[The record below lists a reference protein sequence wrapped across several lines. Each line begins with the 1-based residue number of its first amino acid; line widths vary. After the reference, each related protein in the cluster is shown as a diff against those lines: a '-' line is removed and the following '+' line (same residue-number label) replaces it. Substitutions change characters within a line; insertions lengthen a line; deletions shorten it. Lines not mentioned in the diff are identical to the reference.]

1 VSEDDWTATAGQ
13 LIPYGRFGTTG
24 TTETRW
30 PTQRG
35 HAMSEPNE
43 QEDAAK
49 KFLELDFVQC
59 FTQMRHYEAQNLDLL
74 KFTFIA
80 YVALIGVAVG
90 LYQFSKKENID
101 LIPVS
106 TAILSIGL
114 LFGVFMLSLIVR
126 NRVYFVV
133 VARYVN
139 EHRRHFLKSKPLGF
153 ENRAKMYVS
162 TDRPHFF
169 NWRSGQ
175 SFQFYLLALLN
186 STVGTGILF
195 PYIPLWCDVIV
206 FVLALAAQLTAAIL
220 YLKSREPLSAD
231 AAVFG
236 VDAPSHLVK

>member
-1 VSEDDWTATAGQ
+1 MHPLEGLHPMPVLSSYKDN
-13 LIPYGRFGTTG
+13 
-24 TTETRW
+24 
-30 PTQRG
+30 
-35 HAMSEPNE
+35 AMSEPKDQDE
-43 QEDAAK
+43 AAK

-59 FTQMRHYEAQNLDLL
+59 FTQMRHYEGQNLDLL
-74 KFTFIA
+74 KFTFTA

-106 TAILSIGL
+106 TAILGIGI
-114 LFGVFMLSLIVR
+114 LFGIFMLSLIVR

-139 EHRRHFLKSKPLGF
+139 EHRGHFLQSKPLGF

-162 TDRPHFF
+162 TEHPRFF

-175 SFQFYLLALLN
+175 SFQLYLLALLN

-195 PYIPLWCDVIV
+195 PYVALWCDL
-206 FVLALAAQLTAAIL
+206 LAFGVALSAQLAAAII
-220 YLKSREPLSAD
+220 YLKSRETLSAD
-231 AAVFG
+231 TAVFG
-236 VDAPSHLVK
+236 SDGPSKLVR

>member
-1 VSEDDWTATAGQ
+1 
-13 LIPYGRFGTTG
+13 
-24 TTETRW
+24 
-30 PTQRG
+30 
-35 HAMSEPNE
+35 MSEPNDHE
-43 QEDAAK
+43 EAAK

-59 FTQMRHYEAQNLDLL
+59 FTQMRHYEGQNLDLL
-74 KFTFIA
+74 KFTFTA

-101 LIPVS
+101 LIPVN

-162 TDRPHFF
+162 TDHPHFF

-195 PYIPLWCDVIV
+195 PYVPLWCDVLA
-206 FVLALAAQLTAAIL
+206 FVIALSAQLVAAIM
-220 YLKSREPLSAD
+220 YLKSRETLSAD
-231 AAVFG
+231 VAVFG
-236 VDAPSHLVK
+236 SGGPSDLVR